1 MDNIFQYTGMV
12 SFELSN
18 QCNKVCKSPRCPL
31 TFYGKVGGEGKVI
44 MSNDVFIETLLDIL
58 QYTPHYSGF
67 IGYSIYNEPTIDPRL
82 TSFIKLTIDILPSAR
97 PMVITNGS
105 YLNQTMINELYAAGL
120 NTLWISCYTPEI
132 LAEFQ
137 AYKYP
142 EGLTVNIVNGMP
154 LQVISD
160 TYSRPYLDS
169 KKPCNSP
176 LGHITI
182 RCNGDVHLCCRD
194 YESRYVF
201 GNLSQNTLS
210 EIIQQGRM
218 SAIHADLVK
227 GNRILDI
234 CRRCNTSF

>member
-1 MDNIFQYTGMV
+1 MNNPFEHTGMI

-44 MSNDVFIETLLDIL
+44 MSNDIFIETLLDIQ
-58 QYTPHYSGF
+58 QYAPDYSGF
-67 IGYSIYNEPTIDPRL
+67 IGYSIYNEPTLDPRL
-82 TSFIKLTIDILPSAR
+82 TSFIELTAKILPKAR

-105 YLNQTMINELYAAGL
+105 YLNQNIINELYAAGL
-120 NTLWISCYTPEI
+120 NTLWISCYTSQI

-142 EGLTVNIVNGMP
+142 AGLTVN
-154 LQVISD
+154 VINQHILEIIDD
-160 TYSRPYLDS
+160 TYTRPYLDLD
-169 KKPCNSP
+169 KPCNAP
-176 LGHITI
+176 LGHIAI

-194 YESRYVF
+194 YESRHVF
-201 GNLSQNTLS
+201 GNLNNNTLVKIILEGEMHKLHS
-210 EIIQQGRM
+210 E
-218 SAIHADLVK
+218 LVK
-227 GNRILDI
+227 GNRTLDI